1 MFNKTCAMVLS
12 CCVACTA
19 LLAGQPAL
27 AQGVGEPENIVT
39 IDIVHTNDIHGRS
52 AYQQDAVVGFDK
64 LKTYIDQQAPDFVLD
79 AGDLFHGQA
88 FATLERGQSIAELV
102 AAVGYDAMT
111 PGNHDWNY
119 GKERLK
125 ELGSLANLS
134 ILAGNVTSGGK
145 PFFDGDGSLIKEVDG
160 VRVGVFGVFDPQ
172 IQNDTAPGNIQDLT
186 FLDDAA
192 YAAQTAAALREQGC
206 EVVIA
211 LSHQLYCDEFIAQ
224 TTGIDVLIA
233 GHEHATVDT
242 LYPDADGRQVTVVE
256 TGKYFENAG
265 NLSITYDTEQNSV
278 AAVWETLLTA
288 GDAKALESDPAVAG
302 LLQTIGERQSERLTQ
317 AVGPTGQDLEGRWE
331 NLRIGETN
339 LGRVVTQAYLDETGA
354 DIAFENAGGIRLG
367 RVLPAG
373 SITYQDVLDIAPFG
387 NYIVTKQITGEA
399 VLSIL
404 EQSIEVGLQ
413 NKRSYDEWVRTG
425 SDQVRWPD
433 NSGSYLQFGGI
444 TAVYDPD
451 KPQGQRVQSVQVG
464 SEALDPDRLYTIATN
479 NFVALGGDYSALA
492 KTPERNQYAAC
503 DEVLT
508 RFIQR
513 GQQAVDSA
521 AKKANLSEKMQVADE
536 SEENPG
542 NQEKPNEQRKPD
554 ASAGAPGSNRKPS
567 PQTGDPFDSAS
578 ACLILLGSAVLAICC
593 RKGSQ

>member
-1 MFNKTCAMVLS
+1 MFKKTLALVL
-12 CCVACTA
+12 CCSIACTV
-19 LLAGQPAL
+19 LLAGPSAS
-27 AQGVGEPENIVT
+27 AQEATETEGSVT
-39 IDIVHTNDIHGRS
+39 IEVVHTNDIHGRN
-52 AYQQDAVVGFDK
+52 AYQPDSVVGFDR
-64 LKTYIDQQAPDFVLD
+64 LKTYIDREDPDFVLD

-88 FATLERGQSIAELV
+88 FATLEQGQSIAELV

-125 ELGSLANLS
+125 ELGSLANVA
-134 ILAGNVTSGGK
+134 ILAGNVTSGGQ
-145 PFFDGDGSLIKEVDG
+145 PFFEGSGSLIKEVDG
-160 VRVGVFGVFDPQ
+160 IRVGVFGVFDPQ
-172 IQNDTAPGNIQDLT
+172 IQNDTAPGNIQGLT

-192 YAAQTAAALREQGC
+192 YATQTAAELREQGC
-206 EVVIA
+206 EIIIA

-224 TTGIDVLIA
+224 TEGIDLLIA

-242 LYPDADGRQVTVVE
+242 TYPDAQGRQVTVVE

-265 NLSITYDTEQNSV
+265 SLSITYDTEKDSIT
-278 AAVWETLLTA
+278 AVEETLLTA
-288 GDAKALESDPAVAG
+288 KDAAELEPDPTVTS
-302 LLQTIGERQSERLTQ
+302 LLQEISDRQSNQLAQ
-317 AVGPTGQDLEGRWE
+317 VIGLTGQDLEGRWE

-339 LGRVVTQAYLDETGA
+339 LGRVITQAYLDETGA

-373 SITYQDVLDIAPFG
+373 NITYKDVIDIAPFG

-413 NKRSYDEWVRTG
+413 SKVSYDEWVRTG

-444 TAVYDPD
+444 TVVYDPE
-451 KPQGQRVQSVQVG
+451 KPQGDRVQSALVG
-464 SEALDPDRLYTIATN
+464 SEELDPDRLYTIATN
-479 NFVALGGDYSALA
+479 NFVALGGDYPELA
-492 KTPERNQYAAC
+492 EAPECNQYAAC
-503 DEVLT
+503 DEVLI

-521 AKKANLSEKMQVADE
+521 ASKVNLSEKTASLPDD
-536 SEENPG
+536 P
-542 NQEKPNEQRKPD
+542 QEKPD
-554 ASAGAPGSNRKPS
+554 ASSSSEDETNPS
-567 PQTGDPFDSAS
+567 PKTGDPFDSAI
-578 ACLILLGSAVLAICC
+578 ACLLLIGAAALSIRC
-593 RKGSQ
+593 RKDAK

>member
-1 MFNKTCAMVLS
+1 MMLKKTLAL
-12 CCVACTA
+12 VACCSIACTV
-19 LLAGQPAL
+19 LLAGPSVSARE
-27 AQGVGEPENIVT
+27 AAGTDSAVT
-39 IDIVHTNDIHGRS
+39 IEVVHTNDIHGRN
-52 AYQQDAVVGFDK
+52 AYQPNSVVGFDR
-64 LKTYIDQQAPDFVLD
+64 LKTYIDQQDPDFVLD

-88 FATLERGQSIAELV
+88 FATLEQGQSIAELV

-125 ELGSLANLS
+125 ELGSLANLA
-134 ILAGNVTSGGK
+134 ILAGNVTSSGQ
-145 PFFDGDGSLIKEVDG
+145 PFFEGNASLIKEVDG

-172 IQNDTAPGNIQDLT
+172 IQNDTAPGNIQGLT

-192 YAAQTAAALREQGC
+192 YATQTAAELREQGC
-206 EVVIA
+206 EVIIA

-224 TTGIDVLIA
+224 TKGIDVLIA

-242 LYPDADGRQVTVVE
+242 TYPDAEDRQVTVVE

-265 NLSITYDTEQNSV
+265 NLSITYDTEKDCV
-278 AAVWETLLTA
+278 TAVEETLLTA
-288 GDAKALESDPAVAG
+288 GDAAGLEPDPTVTS
-302 LLQTIGERQSERLTQ
+302 LLQTINDRQSERLAQ
-317 AVGPTGQDLEGRWE
+317 AIGLTGQDLEGRWE

-367 RVLPAG
+367 RILPAG
-373 SITYQDVLDIAPFG
+373 VITYKDVIDTAPFG
-387 NYIVTKQITGEA
+387 NYIVTKEITGGE

-404 EQSIEVGLQ
+404 ERSIEVGIQ

-444 TAVYDPD
+444 TAVYDPE
-451 KPQGQRVQSVQVG
+451 KPQGERVQSALVG
-464 SEALDPDRLYTIATN
+464 SEELDPDRLYTIATN
-479 NFVALGGDYSALA
+479 NFVALGGDYPELA
-492 KTPERNQYAAC
+492 NAPECNQYAAC
-503 DEVLT
+503 DEALT

-513 GQQAVDSA
+513 GQQVVDSA
-521 AKKANLSEKMQVADE
+521 AHKVNLSEKTVLPDQPQQDSGDSG
-536 SEENPG
+536 SENEN
-542 NQEKPNEQRKPD
+542 
-554 ASAGAPGSNRKPS
+554 SPS
-567 PQTGDPFDSAS
+567 PKTGDPFESAV
-578 ACLILLGSAVLAICC
+578 ACLFVIGAAALSIRS
-593 RKGSQ
+593 RKGF

>member
-1 MFNKTCAMVLS
+1 MFKKTLALVL
-12 CCVACTA
+12 CCSITCTV
-19 LLAGQPAL
+19 LLAGPSAS
-27 AQGVGEPENIVT
+27 AREATETEGSVT
-39 IDIVHTNDIHGRS
+39 IEVVHTNDIHGRN
-52 AYQQDAVVGFDK
+52 AYQPDSVVGFDR
-64 LKTYIDQQAPDFVLD
+64 LKTYIDREDPDFVLD

-88 FATLERGQSIAELV
+88 FATLEQGQSIAELV

-125 ELGSLANLS
+125 ELGSLANVA
-134 ILAGNVTSGGK
+134 ILAGNVTSGGQ
-145 PFFDGDGSLIKEVDG
+145 PFFEGSGSLIKEVDG

-172 IQNDTAPGNIQDLT
+172 IQNDTAPGNIQGLT

-192 YAAQTAAALREQGC
+192 YATQTAAELREQGC
-206 EVVIA
+206 EIVIA

-224 TTGIDVLIA
+224 TEGIDLLIA

-242 LYPDADGRQVTVVE
+242 TYPDAQGRQVTVVE

-265 NLSITYDTEQNSV
+265 SLSITYDTEKDSIT
-278 AAVWETLLTA
+278 AVEETLLTA
-288 GDAKALESDPAVAG
+288 KDAAELEPDPTVTS
-302 LLQTIGERQSERLTQ
+302 LLQAISDRQSNQLAQ
-317 AVGPTGQDLEGRWE
+317 VIGLTGQDLEGRWE

-339 LGRVVTQAYLDETGA
+339 LGRVITQAYLDETGA

-373 SITYQDVLDIAPFG
+373 NITYKDVIDIAPFG

-413 NKRSYDEWVRTG
+413 SKVSYDEWVRTG

-444 TAVYDPD
+444 TVMYDPE
-451 KPQGQRVQSVQVG
+451 KPQGERVQSALVG
-464 SEALDPDRLYTIATN
+464 SEELDPDRLYTIATN
-479 NFVALGGDYSALA
+479 NFVALGGDYPELA
-492 KTPERNQYAAC
+492 EAPECNQYAAC
-503 DEVLT
+503 DEVLI

-521 AKKANLSEKMQVADE
+521 ASKVNLSEKTASLPDD
-536 SEENPG
+536 P
-542 NQEKPNEQRKPD
+542 QEKPD
-554 ASAGAPGSNRKPS
+554 ASSSSEDETNPS
-567 PQTGDPFDSAS
+567 PKTGDPFDSAI
-578 ACLILLGSAVLAICC
+578 ACLLLIGAAALSIRC
-593 RKGSQ
+593 RKDAK